1 MSGMSAVNLA
11 AASTVSNGDPELM
24 QTIAEGLQ
32 LIHVLQVYTS
42 SMVSF
47 IDVVQR

>member
-1 MSGMSAVNLA
+1 MFGVSTVNLA
-11 AASTVSNGDPELM
+11 AASTVSNGDPVLT

-32 LIHVLQVYTS
+32 LIHILQVYTS

-47 IDVVQR
+47 FFLF